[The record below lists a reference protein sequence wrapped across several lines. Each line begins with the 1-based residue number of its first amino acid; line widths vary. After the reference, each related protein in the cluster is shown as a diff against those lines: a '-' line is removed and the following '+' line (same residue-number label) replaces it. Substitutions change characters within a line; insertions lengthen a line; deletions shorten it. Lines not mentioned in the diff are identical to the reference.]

1 MLDNWTKQKG
11 KTMTEL
17 LTKHSGYRKLNTF
30 TYASI
35 IQIATWRFCRTFL
48 NRKNDPCGRQF
59 DQMTQAAR
67 SGRANIVEGSE
78 RSATSKSTEMRLTDV
93 AKASLGE
100 LKSDFEFWLLSQK
113 KLPWKKSSPDVAGIR
128 NIQLDPNTP
137 IMTNDLH
144 ESDKYI
150 LSQYDKFSFWLD
162 SDNAETVANAM
173 LILLSRV
180 LYMLEKQITA
190 QGESFKQEGGFRE
203 RLNTV
208 RIEEKDKNI
217 PEDAPTCPECGKQM
231 RKCIAKAGTNAG
243 NPFWGCLGFP
253 DCKGVRSFE
262 QP

>member
-1 MLDNWTKQKG
+1 
-11 KTMTEL
+11 MTEL
-17 LTKHSGYRKLNTF
+17 LTKHGGYRKLNTF

-78 RSATSKSTEMRLTDV
+78 RSATSKSTEMLLTDV
-93 AKASLGE
+93 AKASIGE

-113 KLPWKKSSPDVAGIR
+113 KLPWEKSSSDVSGIL
-128 NIQLDPNTP
+128 NIQLDQNTS
-137 IMTNDLH
+137 IRENDLH

-150 LSQYDKFSFWLD
+150 LAQYEKFSFWLD
-162 SDNAETVANAM
+162 SENSETVANAM

-180 LYMLEKQITA
+180 LYMLDKQLAA
-190 QGESFKQEGGFRE
+190 QGESFRQDGGFRE
-203 RLNTV
+203 RMNTV

-217 PEDAPTCPECGKQM
+217 PEDAPICPECGKMM
-231 RKCIAKAGTNAG
+231 RKCIAKAGQNAG
-243 NPFWGCLGFP
+243 NPFWGCSGFP
-253 DCKGVRSFE
+253 DCKGIINF
-262 QP
+262 